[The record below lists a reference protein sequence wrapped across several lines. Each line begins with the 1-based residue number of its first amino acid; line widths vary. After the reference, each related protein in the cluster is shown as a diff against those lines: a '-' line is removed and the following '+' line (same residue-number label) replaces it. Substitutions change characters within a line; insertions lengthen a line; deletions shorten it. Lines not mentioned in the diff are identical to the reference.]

1 MTDVILVDNKDKIL
15 GFKEKFAAHKNP
27 VPLHRAIS
35 VVIYDNKGRM
45 LLQKRSENKP
55 TWPLFWSNACC
66 THPLKGETY
75 KKAAKRRL
83 KEEMGIL
90 SDLKEVFRFIYKA
103 KFDKVWGELE
113 YDTVF
118 IGRYTGKVSPSPE
131 EAADYKWIPI
141 NELMKDVK
149 ENRDIYTPWFK
160 IILGKLKN

>member
-83 KEEMGIL
+83 KE
-90 SDLKEVFRFIYKA
+90 
-103 KFDKVWGELE
+103 
-113 YDTVF
+113 
-118 IGRYTGKVSPSPE
+118 
-131 EAADYKWIPI
+131 
-141 NELMKDVK
+141 VK